1 MSTTPSNS
9 AETDN
14 SRRALYIAVTAFS
27 VLLIA
32 GVIYVAT
39 SPSKGGGASGQQQQR
54 LEGGLRAGSPE
65 FDQYRERIVLD
76 KPEATEAARPIGDI
90 VMRLTTTAR
99 NFTGRTIDGLEVYAA
114 VVDSQDKPVKER
126 TVVVIPKPGQTELE
140 PNRTLEVPVMLE
152 GMKKDDDRANIK
164 MEVTAV
170 RFK

>member
-1 MSTTPSNS
+1 MSTTPQRS

-14 SRRALYIAVTAFS
+14 SSRLLYAAVIAVS

-32 GVIYVAT
+32 GLIYVAT
-39 SPSKGGGASGQQQQR
+39 RPSRGDGASGQQQR

-65 FDQYRERIVLD
+65 FEQYRERIVLD

-90 VMRLTTTAR
+90 VMRLTSTAR
-99 NFTGRTIDGLEVYAA
+99 NFTGRAIDGLEVYAA
-114 VVDSQDKPVKER
+114 VVDSQGKPVKER

-140 PNRTLEVPVMLE
+140 ANRTIEVPVMLE
-152 GMKKDDDRANIK
+152 GMKKDDDRADIK
-164 MEVTAV
+164 MEVTAF

>member
-1 MSTTPSNS
+1 MSTTPSNIEADS
-9 AETDN
+9 
-14 SRRALYIAVTAFS
+14 SRRTLYIAVIAFS

-32 GVIYVAT
+32 GVVYVAT
-39 SPSKGGGASGQQQQR
+39 RPSAGGGASGQQQR

-65 FDQYRERIVLD
+65 FEQYRERIVLD

-114 VVDSQDKPVKER
+114 VVDSQGKPVKER
-126 TVVVIPKPGQTELE
+126 TVIVIPKPGQTELE